1 MTSPKILLLGKNG
14 QLGWEAERQLFCMGD
29 LIAYDYPQIDFTDPL
44 KIVALLDE
52 IQPDL
57 IYNAVAYTAVDQA
70 ESEVSKA
77 TLINTTTPGEMA
89 AWCKRNH
96 CSLMHFSTDYVF
108 DGSQER
114 DNRED
119 DAPHPLN
126 VYGQSK
132 LAGEQVI
139 IQSECL
145 AIIFRTSWVYSMRG
159 ESFVIKFLS
168 WAHDKK
174 ELRVVDD
181 QIGNP
186 TWARMLAQL
195 STCILPVDKEHLTSF
210 FDQKNG
216 IYHLAGGGAASR
228 LQWSQAILD
237 NLKGNSIVKTEQ
249 LAGAKTYE
257 FPAPAC
263 RPLHSALNCEKFE
276 RSFNRRIPDWKLGLR
291 LALKELVA

>member
-1 MTSPKILLLGKNG
+1 MTLPRILLLGKNG
-14 QLGWEAERQLFCMGD
+14 QLGWEAERQLFCMGE
-29 LIAYDYPQIDFTDPL
+29 LIAYDYPQIDFADPL
-44 KIVALLDE
+44 KIVSLLDE

-77 TLINTTTPGEMA
+77 TLINTTTPGEIA
-89 AWCKRNH
+89 AWCKRNL
-96 CSLMHFSTDYVF
+96 CSLIHFSTDYVF
-108 DGSQER
+108 DGALGR

-119 DAPHPLN
+119 DTPHPLN

-132 LAGEQVI
+132 LAGELAI
-139 IQSECL
+139 LQSECM

-168 WAHDKK
+168 WARDKK

-186 TWARMLAQL
+186 TWANMLAQL
-195 STCILPVDKEHLTSF
+195 STSILPIDKELFSSF
-210 FDQKNG
+210 FDQNNG
-216 IYHLAGGGAASR
+216 VYHLAGGGSASR
-228 LQWSQAILD
+228 LQWSQEILD
-237 NLKGNSIVKTEQ
+237 NLIGNSTLKTEK

-276 RSFNRRIPDWKLGLR
+276 RSFGRRIPDWKLGLR
-291 LALKELVA
+291 LALKESVA